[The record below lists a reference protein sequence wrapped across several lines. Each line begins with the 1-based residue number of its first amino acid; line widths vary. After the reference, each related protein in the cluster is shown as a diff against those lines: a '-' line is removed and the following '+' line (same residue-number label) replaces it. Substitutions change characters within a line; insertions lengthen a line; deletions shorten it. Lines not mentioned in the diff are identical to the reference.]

1 MDQET
6 LSPSSRPAVPLRMP
20 SVVPVRETLP
30 ALVRYRAAIVG
41 LGQIGSQCDDQD
53 LVGQIW
59 THAGAYRALSDID
72 LVCGADPDES
82 RLRRFVERRGVT
94 VGYRSYREMLAN
106 ESIQLLS
113 VCSPTPLHHE
123 MVLEASRSGVRAIFC
138 EKPLA
143 STMDEA
149 VEMVDVCDS
158 AGVVLAVNH
167 TRRWDPIYQRA
178 RDLVANGAIGRL
190 ETITGFYPGKV
201 FTLGTHLFDLM
212 RFFAGDVEW
221 VCGDAVGYQEG
232 EWGFSGL
239 LRFDSGVRGTVL
251 CGQSTRNYVFE
262 VDLIG
267 TDGRMRLIDDGSRI
281 ELARFDG
288 SSRYAGYRELTPCL
302 TVTRSDVGGGNRL
315 IAAVR
320 DIVYCARLG
329 GTPAGSG
336 RDGMAALAIAWAL
349 CESTALGSVRV
360 DVRRTR

>member
-1 MDQET
+1 M
-6 LSPSSRPAVPLRMP
+6 RC
-20 SVVPVRETLP
+20 
-30 ALVRYRAAIVG
+30 RAAIVG
-41 LGQIGSQCDDQD
+41 LGQIGSQCDDQGPD
-53 LVGQIW
+53 GEIW
-59 THAGAYRALSDID
+59 THAGAYRALSEID
-72 LVCGADPDES
+72 LVSGADPDEG

-94 VGYRSYREMLAN
+94 IGYRSYREMLAN
-106 ESIQLLS
+106 ECIQILS
-113 VCSPTPLHHE
+113 VCAPTPLHHE
-123 MVLEASRSGVRAIFC
+123 VVLEAARAGVCAIFC

-149 VEMVDVCDS
+149 VEMVEACDS

-178 RDLVANGAIGRL
+178 RDLIANGTIGRL
-190 ETITGFYPGKV
+190 ETIAGFYPGKV

-221 VCGDAVGYQEG
+221 VCGDAVGYHEG
-232 EWGFSGL
+232 EWSFSGL

-251 CGQSTRNYVFE
+251 CGQSTRNHVFE

-267 TDGRMRLIDDGSRI
+267 SDGRMRLIDDGNRI

-288 SSRYAGYRELTPCL
+288 SARYAGHRELTQL
-302 TVTRSDVGGGNRL
+302 LSLTRSDVRGDNRL
-315 IAAVR
+315 TAAVR
-320 DIVYCARLG
+320 DIVNCARLG

-360 DVRRTR
+360 DVRRTVSR